1 MRIKLEELDGDY
13 KMTDDKKPPFYYVVL
28 HTLKAY
34 EQANYASGKRKREA
48 DKRKELQEQSNEKD
62 SGLSDV
68 D

>member
-1 MRIKLEELDGDY
+1 MI
-13 KMTDDKKPPFYYVVL
+13 DDKKPPFYYVAL

-48 DKRKELQEQSNEKD
+48 DKRKEFQEQANEKD
-62 SGLSDV
+62 SGLPDV

>member
-1 MRIKLEELDGDY
+1 MRIKLEELEYGDY
-13 KMTDDKKPPFYYVVL
+13 KMTEKKPPFYYVAL